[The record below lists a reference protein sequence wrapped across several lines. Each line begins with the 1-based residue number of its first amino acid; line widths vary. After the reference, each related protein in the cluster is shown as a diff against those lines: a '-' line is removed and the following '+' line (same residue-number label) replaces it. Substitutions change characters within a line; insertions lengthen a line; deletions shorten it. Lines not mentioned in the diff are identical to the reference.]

1 MPEFLLKAD
10 SQDARMRLDVWLLH
24 KAKEHKIFLSRM
36 RIKKLIG
43 EGKITLNGSARKAHY
58 KIKPEDRFKV
68 ILDEQKESEELKPAD
83 IPLDIIYQDED
94 LAVINKPPGLV
105 VHPGAGNKANTLVNS
120 LIHHFKNL
128 SRIDPQRPGIVHR
141 LDKDTSGLIVIAK
154 SDKAHLD
161 LISQFAEHTI
171 KRRYVALVKGY
182 MEFDENIVELP
193 ISRHMKDR
201 KKMAIN
207 FNQYAKYAKTHYR
220 TLIRT
225 EKASL
230 LELTPFT
237 GRTHQLRVHLAHLGH
252 PILGDP
258 KYGKDNQFPRLALH
272 ARGIG
277 FRHPSFNRYME
288 FSTPLPEKFL
298 DYFPGQL
305 KKKISEKL
313 ENKMT

>member
-1 MPEFLLKAD
+1 MQELLLKVTN
-10 SQDARMRLDVWLLH
+10 QDVGMRLDVWLLR

-43 EGKITLNGSARKAHY
+43 EGKITLNARPLKAHY
-58 KIKPEDRFKV
+58 KIKLEDRFKL
-68 ILDEQKESEELKPAD
+68 ILEKQKDEEGLKPAD

-94 LAVINKPPGLV
+94 LAVINKPSGLV
-105 VHPGAGNKANTLVNS
+105 VHPGAGNKVNTLANS
-120 LIHHFKNL
+120 LLHHFKNL

-161 LISQFAEHTI
+161 LISQFATHSI
-171 KRRYVALVKGY
+171 KRHYIALVKGY

-225 EKASL
+225 QKMSL

-252 PILGDP
+252 PVLGDR
-258 KYGKDNQFPRLALH
+258 KYGKDNRFPRLALH

-277 FRHPSFNRYME
+277 FRHPSLNRYME
-288 FSTPLPEKFL
+288 FFTPLPEIFL
-298 DYFPGQL
+298 DYFPAPL
-305 KKKISEKL
+305 KKKISQKL